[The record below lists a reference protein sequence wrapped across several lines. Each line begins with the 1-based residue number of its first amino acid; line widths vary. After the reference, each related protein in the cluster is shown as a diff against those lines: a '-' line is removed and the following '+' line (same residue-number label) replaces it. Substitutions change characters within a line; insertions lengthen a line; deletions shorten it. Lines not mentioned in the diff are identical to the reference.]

1 MADGHA
7 ATFSIHGESS
17 GAGYKAYSH
26 IEAMIIAETE
36 KKETEKNRGRVGQSS
51 VKSRHA

>member
-7 ATFSIHGESS
+7 ATFSIHGEGS

-26 IEAMIIAETE
+26 IEAMIIA
-36 KKETEKNRGRVGQSS
+36 GAVI
-51 VKSRHA
+51 